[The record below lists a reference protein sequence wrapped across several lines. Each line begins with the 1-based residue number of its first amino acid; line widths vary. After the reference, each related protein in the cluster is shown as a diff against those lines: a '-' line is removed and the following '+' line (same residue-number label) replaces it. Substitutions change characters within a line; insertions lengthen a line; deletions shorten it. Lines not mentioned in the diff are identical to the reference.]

1 MANIMFQIYICLWY
15 AKMEISIIIIIISAI
30 TGFDPRDAVQMS
42 SWPVPSTYLERRW
55 GIN

>member
-42 SWPVPSTYLERRW
+42 S
-55 GIN
+55 